1 MSNLKENRAFCIL
14 PFIHMHVSE
23 KNKVKLCCLAQ
34 DSVSTKEYSKDFDF
48 ENDPELQE
56 IRAKIRA
63 GERVPHCK
71 ICYDYEDGGA
81 DSTRIRDTKEWAK
94 KLRVRTFDQL
104 INVEPKL
111 LYYDIR
117 NDNLCNL
124 ACRMCNPQFS
134 SQLHKEY
141 QRIGW
146 HWDDEPRNFDFNSVV
161 DMPTVQKIYVAGGE
175 PSLMPSF
182 RTFLERALEA
192 GRTDID
198 IRIST
203 NATNFNAEYRRLLS
217 NFTNLNII
225 CSIDGYDQVN
235 RYIRWPA
242 DWKTLIENV
251 QELHKITTKVSYNV
265 TVSIW
270 NVARLSEL
278 VYFFE
283 DNFPNDWILLNSV
296 MWPPE
301 QLPRSFPFPEVA
313 LTDLEKLKSTK
324 SYERDSS
331 FRSKVDYFILEMQ
344 SAVLDPE
351 VLQKFFAYNDALD
364 ASRGVRL
371 IDYIPELDRGRE
383 LIK

>member
-1 MSNLKENRAFCIL
+1 MTSLKENKAFCIL
-14 PFIHMHVSE
+14 PFIHTHVSE
-23 KNKVKLCCLAQ
+23 KNQIKLCCLAQ
-34 DSVSTKEYSKDFDF
+34 DNASNKEYTKDFDF
-48 ENDPELQE
+48 ENDPDLQA

-81 DSTRIRDTKEWAK
+81 DSTRLRDTREWAR
-94 KLRVRTFDQL
+94 KLQVRTFDQL
-104 INVEPKL
+104 INVKPQL

-124 ACRMCNPQFS
+124 SCRMCNPQFS

-141 QRIGW
+141 KKIGW
-146 HWDDEPRNFDFNSVV
+146 RWDDEPRSFDFNTVV
-161 DMPTVQKIYVAGGE
+161 DMDTVQKIYVAGGE

-182 RTFLERALEA
+182 RSFLERALEA
-192 GRTDID
+192 GRTDLD

-203 NATNFNAEYRRLLS
+203 NATNFNADYRELLS
-217 NFTNLNII
+217 QFTNLNII

-242 DWKTLIENV
+242 DWTTLVDNV
-251 QELHKITTKVSYNV
+251 RQLHKITSKVAFNV

-270 NVARLSEL
+270 NIARLSEL
-278 VYFFE
+278 VRFFE
-283 DNFPNDWILLNSV
+283 QNFPKNHVLLNSV

-301 QLPRSFPFPEVA
+301 QMPRSFPFKDVA
-313 LTDLEKLKSTK
+313 LADLQKLKSTQFY
-324 SYERDSS
+324 SQDTS
-331 FRSKVDYFILEMQ
+331 FRSKVEYFILEMQ
-344 SAVLDPE
+344 SSEVNLE
-351 VLQKFFAYNDALD
+351 VLKKFFAYNDTLD
-364 ASRGVRL
+364 TSRGVKL
-371 IDYIPELDRGRE
+371 IDYIPELEQGRA